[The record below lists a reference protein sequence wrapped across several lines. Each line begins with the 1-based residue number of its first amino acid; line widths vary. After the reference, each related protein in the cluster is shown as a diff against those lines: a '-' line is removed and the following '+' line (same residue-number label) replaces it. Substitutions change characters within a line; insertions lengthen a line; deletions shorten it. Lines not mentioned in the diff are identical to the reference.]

1 MDINTL
7 QQENQEYKVN
17 ALTKENIDLRDMI
30 CRYEEECNKR
40 YEEQE
45 ETKKIIKKIK
55 KENNELKKNIEIYK
69 KEYNHISELREKAEK
84 TLNFKSIILG
94 SISSNYEEI
103 TDIDNLKNL
112 LRIMFELEEELLNE

>member
-1 MDINTL
+1 MDIDTFKY
-7 QQENQEYKVN
+7 ENEK
-17 ALTKENIDLRDMI
+17 LKEEI
-30 CRYEEECNKR
+30 KR
-40 YEEQE
+40 YKKQSDYYLEQWR
-45 ETKKIIKKIK
+45 ETEKSLGKIE

-69 KEYNHISELREKAEK
+69 KEYNHIFELREKAEK

-112 LRIMFELEEELLNE
+112 LRIMFELEGELLNE